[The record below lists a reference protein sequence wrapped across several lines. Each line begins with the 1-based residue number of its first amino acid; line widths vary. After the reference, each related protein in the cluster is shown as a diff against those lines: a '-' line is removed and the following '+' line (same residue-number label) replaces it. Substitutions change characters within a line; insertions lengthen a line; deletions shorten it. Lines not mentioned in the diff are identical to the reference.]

1 MSNRDDELEDELP
14 ESIESP
20 DDVANFRRSNL
31 DAFLQVQARTT
42 GLLKQIHREGKDVWV
57 AKSWING
64 RGK

>member
-42 GLLKQIHREGKDVWV
+42 GLLKQIHREGKDV
-57 AKSWING
+57 
-64 RGK
+64 